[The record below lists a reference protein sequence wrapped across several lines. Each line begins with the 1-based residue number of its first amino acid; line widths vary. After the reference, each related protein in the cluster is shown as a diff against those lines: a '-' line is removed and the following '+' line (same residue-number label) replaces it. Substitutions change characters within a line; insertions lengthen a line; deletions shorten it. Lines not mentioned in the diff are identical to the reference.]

1 MNIKKI
7 ILILMFLSI
16 TNCGYEAIYSKKDS
30 VNFSI
35 KDVKLG
41 GNKNINR
48 KIVSLL
54 NIDKSDENKNRYNL
68 ELNSNKNTTIIAKDK
83 TGKATIYRVTLSV
96 DAILSDDVSTIK
108 QKNFITSF
116 TFNNSQ
122 NKFELLQ
129 YQKNIEENLINN
141 IAEQITIFI
150 TT

>member
-7 ILILMFLSI
+7 ILILMFFSI

-35 KDVKLG
+35 KNVKLA

-48 KIVSLL
+48 EIVSLL
-54 NIDKSDENKNRYNL
+54 NIKKSDENKNRYNL

-108 QKNFITSF
+108 KKNFITSF

-129 YQKNIEENLINN
+129 YQKNIEESLINN

>member
-7 ILILMFLSI
+7 ILILMFFSI

-35 KDVKLG
+35 KNVKLA

-48 KIVSLL
+48 EIVSLL
-54 NIDKSDENKNRYNL
+54 NIKKSDENKNRYNL

-108 QKNFITSF
+108 KKNFITSF
-116 TFNNSQ
+116 TFNNLQ

-129 YQKNIEENLINN
+129 YQKNIEESLINN

>member
-7 ILILMFLSI
+7 ILILMFFSI